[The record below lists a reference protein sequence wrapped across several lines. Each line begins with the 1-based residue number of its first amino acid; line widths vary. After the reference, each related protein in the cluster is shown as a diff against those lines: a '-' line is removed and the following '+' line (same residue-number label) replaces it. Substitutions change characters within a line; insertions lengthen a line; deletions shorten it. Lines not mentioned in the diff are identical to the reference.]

1 MGNDWIAIMKLFL
14 NVLTSTLI
22 LNCGLL
28 FAQSDESA
36 VAQIGN
42 EKITA
47 EEFKLRYELTPYI
60 PLHRNIDPDSIK
72 YDFLYSLI
80 AEKLWARDAE
90 DLGFTNTEK
99 FNSIFEPLE
108 EMFAR
113 DALFK
118 IEVEDKVFLSANDI
132 NSAII
137 KSQSKLSTQII
148 SSKDSTSMWDF
159 YKKLNQNINYDS
171 LLLTLPNFTNNLV
184 DIALGTLK
192 DEEIEDSLYTL
203 PIDGFTSPIRSEV
216 GWVIFVI
223 KNKVFTPIDLGDQQA
238 IDNMK
243 KVIRNRRIEKRYE
256 EYLNELLSGIMIN
269 IEPKSFKSIYLTI
282 WDVLKNKSNSS
293 NTSSYFELSELDF
306 NKINSLLGPEKL
318 NSSLF
323 SLSNKEVNV
332 KNFLSNLS
340 FNGFHVTQLDSL
352 IILQKLSQ
360 KVKRFIEE
368 QMITEEA
375 YRQGF
380 QFNPQVRNDLK
391 IWQENYLAQLY
402 FNNILDSINIS
413 DKEVYNYYI
422 DELVSTSNIRLI
434 NIRLVSIQDLD
445 EVSNIFEA
453 LKQGR
458 DFGDLVK
465 SYGST
470 DSLVNEFG
478 ETGLKPVLLLGYVGD
493 VASDL
498 ELNEVYGP
506 IKRNNAYTILQVI
519 EKQESS
525 DSLKLS
531 FESIKKQ
538 LRNDLRFKAVN
549 ERLKKITSKLADQNN
564 VKIYGDVVDKI
575 QTSQIPMFVHR
586 LMGFGGRIA
595 GVPLTTPFSGWMNE
609 EVKQKLLP

>member
-1 MGNDWIAIMKLFL
+1 MRNVLITIMKLIL
-14 NVLTSTLI
+14 NIFTAALI
-22 LNCGLL
+22 LNCSLL
-28 FAQSDESA
+28 YGQNDESA

-47 EEFKLRYELTPYI
+47 KEFRLRYELTPYI
-60 PLHRNIDPDSIK
+60 PLNRNIDPDSIK

-80 AEKLWARDAE
+80 AEKLWAKDAE

-99 FNSIFEPLE
+99 FNSIFKPLE
-108 EMFAR
+108 EMFVR

-118 IEVEDKVFLSANDI
+118 IEVEDKIFLSANDI
-132 NSAII
+132 NNGII

-148 SSKDSTSMWDF
+148 ASKDSTSMWDF

-203 PIDGFTSPIRSEV
+203 PIDGFTSPIKSEV
-216 GWVIFVI
+216 GWVIFII

-243 KVIRNRRIEKRYE
+243 KVIRNRRIEKKYE
-256 EYLNELLSGIMIN
+256 EYLNELLSGITIN

-478 ETGLKPVLLLGYVGD
+478 ETGLKPVLLLGYVGN

-531 FESIKKQ
+531 FGSIKKQ

>member
-1 MGNDWIAIMKLFL
+1 MGNDWIAIMKLILINF
-14 NVLTSTLI
+14 TAALI
-22 LNCGLL
+22 LNCRLL
-28 FAQSDESA
+28 FGQNDESA

-47 EEFKLRYELTPYI
+47 KEFKLRYELSPYI
-60 PLHRNIDPDSIK
+60 PSNRNIDPDSIK

-80 AEKLWARDAE
+80 AEKLWAKNAE

-108 EMFAR
+108 EMFVR

-223 KNKVFTPIDLGDQQA
+223 KNKVFTPIDLGDQQT

-243 KVIRNRRIEKRYE
+243 KVIRNKRIEKRYE
-256 EYLNELLSGIMIN
+256 GYLNELLSGITIN

-282 WDVLKNKSNSS
+282 RDVLKNKSNSF

-332 KNFLSNLS
+332 KNFLNNLS

-368 QMITEEA
+368 QMSTEEA

-402 FNNILDSINIS
+402 FNNNLDSINIS

-422 DELVSTSNIRLI
+422 DELVNKSNIRLI

-478 ETGLKPVLLLGYVGD
+478 ETGLKPVLLLGYVGN

>member
-1 MGNDWIAIMKLFL
+1 MKLIL
-14 NVLTSTLI
+14 NIFTAALI
-22 LNCGLL
+22 LNCSLL
-28 FAQSDESA
+28 YGQNDESA

-47 EEFKLRYELTPYI
+47 KEFRLRYELTPYI
-60 PLHRNIDPDSIK
+60 PLNRNIDPDSIK

-80 AEKLWARDAE
+80 AEKLWAKDAE

-99 FNSIFEPLE
+99 FNSIFKPLE
-108 EMFAR
+108 EMFVR

-118 IEVEDKVFLSANDI
+118 IEVEDKIFLSANDI
-132 NSAII
+132 NNGII

-148 SSKDSTSMWDF
+148 ASKDSTSMWDF

-203 PIDGFTSPIRSEV
+203 PIDGFTSPIKSEV
-216 GWVIFVI
+216 GWVIFII

-243 KVIRNRRIEKRYE
+243 KVIRNRRIEKKYE
-256 EYLNELLSGIMIN
+256 EYLNELLSGITIN

-478 ETGLKPVLLLGYVGD
+478 ETGLKPVLLLGYVGN

-531 FESIKKQ
+531 FGSIKKQ

>member
-282 WDVLKNKSNSS
+282 RDVLKNKSNSF

-318 NSSLF
+318 KSALF
-323 SLSNKEVNV
+323 SLPNKEVNV
-332 KNFLSNLS
+332 KNFLNNLS

-402 FNNILDSINIS
+402 FNNNLDSIIIS

-422 DELVSTSNIRLI
+422 DELVNKSNIRLI

-478 ETGLKPVLLLGYVGD
+478 ETGLKPVLLLGYVGN

>member
-14 NVLTSTLI
+14 NIFTAALI
-22 LNCGLL
+22 LNCRLL
-28 FAQSDESA
+28 FGQNDESA

-47 EEFKLRYELTPYI
+47 KEFKLRYELSPYI
-60 PLHRNIDPDSIK
+60 PSNRNIDPDSIK

-80 AEKLWARDAE
+80 AEKLWAKNAE

-223 KNKVFTPIDLGDQQA
+223 KNKVFTPIDLGDQQT

-243 KVIRNRRIEKRYE
+243 KVIRNKRIEKRYE
-256 EYLNELLSGIMIN
+256 GYLNELLSGITIN

-282 WDVLKNKSNSS
+282 RDVLKNKSNSF

-318 NSSLF
+318 KSALF
-323 SLSNKEVNV
+323 SLPNKEVNV
-332 KNFLSNLS
+332 KNFLNNLS

-402 FNNILDSINIS
+402 FNNNLDSIIIS

-422 DELVSTSNIRLI
+422 DELVNKSNIRLI

>member
-28 FAQSDESA
+28 FAQNDESA

-47 EEFKLRYELTPYI
+47 KEFRLRYELSPYI
-60 PLHRNIDPDSIK
+60 PSNRNIDPDSIK

-402 FNNILDSINIS
+402 FNNNLDSINIS

-422 DELVSTSNIRLI
+422 DELVNKSNIRLI

-595 GVPLTTPFSGWMNE
+595 GVPLTTPFSEWMNN

>member
-14 NVLTSTLI
+14 NIVNAALI
-22 LNCGLL
+22 LNCSLL
-28 FAQSDESA
+28 FGQNDESA

-47 EEFKLRYELTPYI
+47 KEFKLRYELSPYI
-60 PLHRNIDPDSIK
+60 PSNRNIDPDSIK

-80 AEKLWARDAE
+80 AEKLWAKDAE
-90 DLGFTNTEK
+90 DLGFTNTQK
-99 FNSIFEPLE
+99 FNSIFKPLE
-108 EMFAR
+108 EMFVR

-256 EYLNELLSGIMIN
+256 EYLNELLSGITIN

-293 NTSSYFELSELDF
+293 NTSSYFELSEFDF
-306 NKINSLLGPEKL
+306 NEINSLLGPEKL
-318 NSSLF
+318 DASLF

-391 IWQENYLAQLY
+391 LWQENYLAQLY
-402 FNNILDSINIS
+402 FNNNLDSINIS

-422 DELVSTSNIRLI
+422 DELVNTSNIRLI

-478 ETGLKPVLLLGYVGD
+478 ETGLKPVLLLGYVGN

-506 IKRNNAYTILQVI
+506 IKRNNAYTVLQVI

-575 QTSQIPMFVHR
+575 QTSKIPMFVHR